1 MKILMVSDFYPPII
15 GGAFKHVQ
23 TLSRQLVKRHHEV
36 VVATIGNKYLN
47 ACENDQGVKVI
58 RLEGLFQRI
67 PFLFKNV
74 RERYPPPVQDFFISR
89 KLERIVAEEKPDIIH
104 AHGWLI
110 YSVLDREK
118 FRIPLVMTLHDY
130 ACVCPNKI
138 LLKENA
144 ICEKPLTIECVNCA
158 RSMYGLAKS
167 TFAYG
172 CLKLNKRKLKFVDK
186 YIAVSTF
193 VKDFH
198 LRQLN
203 LKEKDIAVIP
213 NFLEQQKHEAESE
226 ENRAFPDDF
235 ILFVGALSTH
245 KGVDV
250 LIRAYERL
258 GTKTKLV
265 LIGRQS
271 PNCSLRKTKNIMII
285 ENAPFNKILEAYS
298 KCRFVVVPSIWPD
311 PCPTVAFEAMSY
323 KKALIASNVG
333 GLKDI
338 IIEGKT
344 GLLTPPN
351 DIEKLAEAMHYL
363 LENPLTAKEMGRR
376 GYDYLMRD
384 YTPDV
389 VIPKIEKI
397 YADLCS
403 SKDSARAHF
412 ISHR

>member
-1 MKILMVSDFYPPII
+1 MKILMISDFYPPII

-23 TLSRQLVKRHHEV
+23 RLSRQLVKRHHQV
-36 VVATIGNKYLN
+36 VVTTIGNKYLN
-47 ACENDQGVKVI
+47 AFEIDQGVKVI

-74 RERYPPPVQDFFISR
+74 REKYPPPIQDFFISR
-89 KLERIVAEEKPDIIH
+89 MLERIVAEEKPDIIH
-104 AHGWLI
+104 AHGWLL
-110 YSVLDREK
+110 YSVLDRKK

-130 ACVCPNKI
+130 ACVCPKKI
-138 LLKENA
+138 LLKEDA
-144 ICEKPLTIECVNCA
+144 ICETPLTIECVDCA
-158 RSMYGLAKS
+158 RSQYGLAKS

-186 YIAVSTF
+186 YMAVSTF

-198 LRQLN
+198 LRQLDLN
-203 LKEKDIAVIP
+203 EKDIVVVP
-213 NFLEQQKHEAESE
+213 NFLGEQKYEAASE
-226 ENRAFPDDF
+226 ENSAFSDDF
-235 ILFVGALSTH
+235 ILFVGALSPH
-245 KGVDV
+245 KGVEV
-250 LIRAYERL
+250 LTRAYERL
-258 GTKTKLV
+258 GTETKLV

-271 PNCSLRKTKNIMII
+271 PDYSLQKTKNVTVI

-298 KCRFVVVPSIWPD
+298 KCRFVVVPSIWQD

-338 IIEGKT
+338 IIDGKT

-351 DIEKLAEAMHYL
+351 DIEKLAEAMLYL
-363 LENPLTAKEMGRR
+363 LENLLRAKEMGMR
-376 GYDYLMRD
+376 GYNYLTRN
-384 YTPDV
+384 YTQDV
-389 VIPKIEKI
+389 VLPKIEKI

-403 SKDSARAHF
+403 SKDFAGY
-412 ISHR
+412 